1 MATKKNI
8 VDSINILLTKFVPTD
23 DSRLDD
29 DWMSYKIDQVAAD
42 LKIKQYQATG
52 IVDPQWVSPSFTLSF
67 HRVNWADD
75 PSVTCKCDVSKA
87 TIPTIISFN
96 SNEGNV
102 DLGIYS
108 LSSMCGTKL
117 LSLRRMTQWKYTPP
131 EHTYSLFKFYDRKI
145 NSLYVNY
152 EVDKLM
158 LAAILLNPEDG
169 YLKNSDTIASG
180 SIVSGTVYL
189 VKYGT
194 VVYDGG
200 VYNVN
205 TTFTGTA
212 VATYTGTGSVYLNS
226 QLRSYY
232 DTDPYPASGEMI
244 RMIELEILTKEFGIE
259 RQIVDDKLNDSTDDS
274 KKG

>member
-1 MATKKNI
+1 VATKKNI
-8 VDSINILLTKFVPTD
+8 IDSISILLTKFIRTD

-29 DWMSYKIDQVAAD
+29 TWMSYKIDEIAAE
-42 LKIKQYQATG
+42 LKIKQYQQTG
-52 IVDPQWVSPSFTLSF
+52 LIDPQWVSPPFTVDF

-75 PSVTCKCDVSKA
+75 PNITCKCDISKA
-87 TIPTIISFN
+87 TIPTVISIN
-96 SNEGNV
+96 SLEGNV

-152 EVDKLM
+152 EVDKLL
-158 LAAILLNPEDG
+158 LAAVLLNPEDG
-169 YLKNSDTIASG
+169 FLKNSNTIPSG
-180 SIVSGTVYL
+180 SIESGVVYL

-194 VVYDGG
+194 VVYDGAF
-200 VYNVN
+200 YNAN

-212 VATYTGTGSVYLNS
+212 VTTYTGTGSVYLNS
-226 QLRSYY
+226 QIRSYNE
-232 DTDPYPASGEMI
+232 TDPYPASGEMI

-259 RQIVDDKLNDSTDDS
+259 RQAIDDTTNDATDDS
-274 KKG
+274 KKS

>member
-8 VDSINILLTKFVPTD
+8 IDSISILLTKFIRTD

-29 DWMSYKIDQVAAD
+29 TWMSYKIDEIAAE
-42 LKIKQYQATG
+42 LKIKQYQQTG
-52 IVDPQWVSPSFTLSF
+52 LIDPQWVSPPFTVDF

-75 PSVTCKCDVSKA
+75 PNITCKCDISKA
-87 TIPTIISFN
+87 TIPTVISIN
-96 SNEGNV
+96 SLEGNV

-117 LSLRRMTQWKYTPP
+117 LSLRRMAQWKYTPP

-152 EVDKLM
+152 EVDKLL
-158 LAAILLNPEDG
+158 LAAVLLNPEDG
-169 YLKNSDTIASG
+169 FLKNSNTIPSG
-180 SIVSGTVYL
+180 SIESGVVYL

-194 VVYDGG
+194 VVYDGAF
-200 VYNVN
+200 YNAN

-212 VATYTGTGSVYLNS
+212 VTTYTGTGSVYLNS
-226 QLRSYY
+226 QIRSYNE
-232 DTDPYPASGEMI
+232 TDPYPASGEMI

-259 RQIVDDKLNDSTDDS
+259 RQAIDDTTNDAADDS
-274 KKG
+274 KKS